1 MRTKQQKAEQLE
13 ALNQLFEEATTV
25 ILTRYTGISAPKLT
39 ELRKRFTEAG
49 AKYQVVKNTL
59 ARRALQGTKMEFL
72 TEYFKGP
79 VAMAVGFD
87 DPSAPAKVLTKAV
100 KDADYKLLETV
111 IGALE
116 SSKIEP
122 EGLEDLAKMPGK
134 LELRAQLLGLMNAV
148 PSKFVRTLNEVP
160 EGFARLLGNVN
171 GGFVRVLAARKAQL
185 EE

>member
-13 ALNQLFEEATTV
+13 ALNELFEKATTV
-25 ILTRYTGISAPKLT
+25 ILTRYTGISAAKLT
-39 ELRKRFTEAG
+39 ELRRRFNEAG

-59 ARRALQGTKMEFL
+59 ARRAVQGGKMEFL
-72 TEYFKGP
+72 SEYFKGP
-79 VAMAVGFD
+79 IALAVGFD
-87 DPSAPAKVLTKAV
+87 DPSAPAKVLTKAE
-100 KDADYKLLETV
+100 KDADFKKLEAV
-111 IGALE
+111 VGALE
-116 SSKIEP
+116 GTKIEP
-122 EGLEDLAKMPGK
+122 EGLESLAKMPGK
-134 LELRAQLLGLMNAV
+134 LELRAQLLGTMNAV